1 MSFTLSAGEKVVLT
15 GKSGIGKTKLV
26 EALFAKEIDGHR
38 ALSVS
43 LCDVVWLPQHAEQS
57 FNPLRKIRTHFED
70 TRLQK
75 GIPKAM
81 FYEEV
86 TSYFTKLDLQMD
98 VLTYYPFECSG
109 GMLQRLQI
117 VLALYQKPKLL
128 ISDEPT
134 TALNELQIV
143 KVLTLWDEHV
153 ALGMSLLIITHQLS
167 KYRQFGSRFLTLH
180 NEQLQASSGKMTERI
195 VQKKIFQKG
204 ALCCAVNAV
213 VQRPSRSIWKSLL
226 QQVLTV
232 QNFSIYE
239 GEMVGIR
246 GNSGSGKTTF
256 LQALQGQL
264 QMEGD
269 VILPPMQYVPQL
281 YHTSFPPHW
290 SVKEIIREA
299 QVAAKCTEESCKQLL
314 QMLQLDLSLMKQ
326 AVHTLSGGQQQ
337 RLALFRVL
345 LQRPRLLLLDESFS
359 SLDEET
365 TRVITD
371 ILVKLAQDGL
381 AIICV
386 SHDEHWLN
394 AYTHRQYSIEQN
406 VLKENFHEE
415 TLDYHSTNSII
426 TSSL

>member
-26 EALFAKEIDGHR
+26 EALFAPEIDGDR
-38 ALSVS
+38 VLSVS
-43 LCDVVWLPQHAEQS
+43 PFDVVWLPQHAEQS

-70 TRLQK
+70 IRLQK
-75 GIPKAM
+75 GIPKVM
-81 FYEEV
+81 FYDEV
-86 TSYFTKLDLQMD
+86 TSYFAKLDLNKD

-117 VLALYQKPKLL
+117 VLALCQKPKLL
-128 ISDEPT
+128 IADEPT
-134 TALNELQIV
+134 AALNDLQIE
-143 KVLTLWDEHV
+143 KVFILWDEYV
-153 ALGMSLLIITHQLS
+153 MRGMSLLVITHQLS
-167 KYRQFGSRFLTLH
+167 KYEHFGSRFLTLH
-180 NEQLQASSGKMTERI
+180 NEQLQAFFGKTTERA
-195 VQKKIFQKG
+195 VQQINVKKG
-204 ALCCAVNAV
+204 TLCCAVNGV
-213 VQRPSRSIWKSLL
+213 VQRASRSFWKSHL

-232 QNFSIYE
+232 QNFRIYE
-239 GEMVGIR
+239 GELIGIR

-281 YHTSFPPHW
+281 YHTSHPPHW
-290 SVKEIIREA
+290 RVEEIIREA
-299 QVAAKCTEESCKQLL
+299 QVAAKCTEESYKQLL
-314 QMLQLDLSLMKQ
+314 QKLQLDLSLMKQ

-365 TRVITD
+365 TQVITD

-406 VLKENFHEE
+406 VLKENSHEE